1 MSITPRRYLSFVLF
15 AAMGL
20 FLIGSVPTGKGLQQQ
35 SGGSGD
41 TLKVEPG
48 TTTFLEPN
56 APNPFAESTVIAYT
70 LDRDATVTVAIYDAF
85 FNLVKVLVDE
95 EERTEGRH
103 PIEFR
108 PNGEFASGIYFYT
121 LEIEGSDRLTRRMML
136 RR

>member
-1 MSITPRRYLSFVLF
+1 MSITPRRYLSLILF
-15 AAMGL
+15 ATMGL
-20 FLIGSVPTGKGLQQQ
+20 FLIGGMPSSEGLHLQI
-35 SGGSGD
+35 GGPGD
-41 TLKVEPG
+41 TLKVMPG

-56 APNPFAESTVIAYT
+56 APNPFAEETLIAFT

-108 PNGEFASGIYFYT
+108 PNGELASGMYFYT
-121 LEIEGSDRLTRRMML
+121 LEIEGSDRLTRRML
-136 RR
+136 LIR